1 MENLY
6 YALTQLIHNFGAAAV
21 LGGAFF
27 ARWPVRATREHA
39 RPIAWL
45 VFAGWAAQAASG
57 ATFGVVSYA
66 SYGQFP
72 DIHGLAII
80 ALLIK
85 MAATATALLVTVWY
99 LTSATGWTDARR
111 NTVWNVLLALA
122 ATALAAAAFLRW
134 YS

>member
-6 YALTQLIHNFGAAAV
+6 YACTQLIHNFGAAAV

-27 ARWPVRATREHA
+27 ARWPVRAAREHA
-39 RPIAWL
+39 HRIAWL

-66 SYGQFP
+66 SYGQMP
-72 DIHGLAII
+72 DIHGVAIVALLLKMASTAI
-80 ALLIK
+80 ALL
-85 MAATATALLVTVWY
+85 LTVLY
-99 LTSATGWTDARR
+99 LTSAAGWADARR
-111 NTVWNVLLALA
+111 DAVWTALLGLA

>member
-27 ARWPVRATREHA
+27 ARWPARATPAHA
-39 RPIAWL
+39 HSIAWL

-57 ATFGVVSYA
+57 ATFGIVSYA

-72 DIHGLAII
+72 DIHGVAIV

-85 MAATATALLVTVWY
+85 MASTATALLLAVWY
-99 LTSATGWTDARR
+99 LTSAAGWVDARR
-111 NTVWNVLLALA
+111 DAVWRALLALA
-122 ATALAAAAFLRW
+122 ATALTAAAFLRW